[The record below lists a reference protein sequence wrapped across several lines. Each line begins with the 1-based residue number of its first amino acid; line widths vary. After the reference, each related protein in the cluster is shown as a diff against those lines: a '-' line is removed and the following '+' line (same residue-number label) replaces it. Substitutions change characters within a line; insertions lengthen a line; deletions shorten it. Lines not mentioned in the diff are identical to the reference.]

1 MQLALPG
8 ENGRELA
15 DLARARLAGTLVRRS
30 GRGLCLQPY
39 RQLPSRHRQAAQQYG
54 NARWFVRPWRECYVC
69 KNSKSIEGRELAVT
83 QEDCCCNIPISLIN
97 PAEGKRKL

>member
-15 DLARARLAGTLVRRS
+15 DLLRTRLAGTLVRRI

-54 NARWFVRPWRECYVC
+54 NARWFARSWRECYVC
-69 KNSKSIEGRELAVT
+69 KNSKSMKVRESAVA
-83 QEDCCCNIPISLIN
+83 QEDCCCNTSDSLFN
-97 PAEGKRKL
+97 PA